1 MTLYIN
7 TLYSI
12 CIFIRMQFFNYT
24 QKLYII
30 CVSQHYIFEYHIKVE
45 IFYKFKIKNFVI
57 LKLSMKKLQ
66 NKKNIHKDIVINY
79 TVII

>member
-12 CIFIRMQFFNYT
+12 WIFIRMQFFSNT

-30 CVSQHYIFEYHIKVE
+30 CVSQHYIFEYQIKVE
-45 IFYKFKIKNFVI
+45 IFFKFKIKFRFSQI
-57 LKLSMKKLQ
+57 I
-66 NKKNIHKDIVINY
+66 NKKTTDKEKYSLRHRNKL
-79 TVII
+79 

>member
-1 MTLYIN
+1 
-7 TLYSI
+7 
-12 CIFIRMQFFNYT
+12 MQFFNYT

-66 NKKNIHKDIVINY
+66 NKKNIH
-79 TVII
+79 